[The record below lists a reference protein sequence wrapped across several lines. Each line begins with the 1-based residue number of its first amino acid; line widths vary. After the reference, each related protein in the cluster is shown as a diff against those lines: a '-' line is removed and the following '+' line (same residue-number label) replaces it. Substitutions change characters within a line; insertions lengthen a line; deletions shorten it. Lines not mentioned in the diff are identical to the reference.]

1 MVLLLCGKQVQDC
14 RPKRVRLIWL
24 AIQFAKQCCC
34 FSFSVLQVIEK
45 FASNVHAGFLAYA
58 KKILGKWQ
66 IGFNCFFIFR
76 SLESK
81 RK

>member
-14 RPKRVRLIWL
+14 RLKRVRLIWL
-24 AIQFAKQCCC
+24 AIQIAKQCC
-34 FSFSVLQVIEK
+34 FSFSVFQVIEK

-58 KKILGKWQ
+58 KNILGKWK